1 MFLNRVLLL
10 ASCLSLIG
18 CSSIPDNVAG
28 SWRYS
33 FETFKSA
40 LFGYEDFPITRE
52 VIDNIPYAS
61 IRLKIGKGPAGL
73 LILENKERKKN
84 TWLSADQ
91 VTIVEREGK
100 IIRTLGL
107 TNNLTSIRPQS
118 VNYFEFIKNKDNPI
132 YKSFISLDNPEVF
145 ELELKVKVLNKGLE
159 EIEIVDKKYSL
170 IHFIEE
176 KENRYLR
183 WKSKDHYWVDPEDG
197 FVWKSIQNIAPNIPP
212 IVIEVTKKPAG

>member
-10 ASCLSLIG
+10 ASCLSFIG

-52 VIDNIPYAS
+52 LIDNIPYAS

-73 LILENKERKKN
+73 LILEIKERNKN

-118 VNYFEFIKNKDNPI
+118 VNHVELVKNKDSPI

-212 IVIEVTKKPAG
+212 ILIEVTKKPAG

>member
-52 VIDNIPYAS
+52 LIDNIPYAS

-73 LILENKERKKN
+73 LILENKERKIN

-107 TNNLTSIRPQS
+107 INNLTSIRPQS
-118 VNYFEFIKNKDNPI
+118 VNHVEFVKNKDSPI

-183 WKSKDHYWVDPEDG
+183 WKSKDHYWVDPVDG

-212 IVIEVTKKPAG
+212 ILIEVTKKPAG

>member
-40 LFGYEDFPITRE
+40 VFGYEDFPITRE
-52 VIDNIPYAS
+52 LIDNIPYAS

-118 VNYFEFIKNKDNPI
+118 VNHVEFVKNKDSPI

-176 KENRYLR
+176 KENRYIR
-183 WKSKDHYWVDPEDG
+183 WKSKDHYWVDPVDG

>member
-1 MFLNRVLLL
+1 MFLNRVFLL

-52 VIDNIPYAS
+52 LIDNIPYAS

-118 VNYFEFIKNKDNPI
+118 VNYVEFVKNKDNPV

-212 IVIEVTKKPAG
+212 ILIEVTKKPAG

>member
-10 ASCLSLIG
+10 ASCLSFIG

-52 VIDNIPYAS
+52 LIDNIPYAS

-73 LILENKERKKN
+73 LILEIKERKKN

-118 VNYFEFIKNKDNPI
+118 VNHVELVKNKDSPI

-212 IVIEVTKKPAG
+212 IV

>member
-52 VIDNIPYAS
+52 LIDNIPYAS

-91 VTIVEREGK
+91 VTIVEREGR

-118 VNYFEFIKNKDNPI
+118 VNYVEFVKNKDNPV

-212 IVIEVTKKPAG
+212 ILIEVTKKPAG

>member
-10 ASCLSLIG
+10 ASCLSFIG

-52 VIDNIPYAS
+52 LIDNIPYAS

-91 VTIVEREGK
+91 VTIVEREGR

-118 VNYFEFIKNKDNPI
+118 VNYVEVVKNKDNPV

-212 IVIEVTKKPAG
+212 ILIEVTKKPAG

>member
-1 MFLNRVLLL
+1 MNILPTKGKTSKYRKR
-10 ASCLSLIG
+10 I
-18 CSSIPDNVAG
+18 
-28 SWRYS
+28 
-33 FETFKSA
+33 K
-40 LFGYEDFPITRE
+40 LFGVSKKRRIKNSWKEK
-52 VIDNIPYAS
+52 VI
-61 IRLKIGKGPAGL
+61 
-73 LILENKERKKN
+73 KERKKN

-118 VNYFEFIKNKDNPI
+118 VNHVELVKNKDNPI

-159 EIEIVDKKYSL
+159 EIEILDKKYSL

-212 IVIEVTKKPAG
+212 ILIEVTKKPAG

>member
-1 MFLNRVLLL
+1 MFLNRVFLL

-40 LFGYEDFPITRE
+40 IFGFEDFPITRE
-52 VIDNIPYAS
+52 LIDNIPYAS

-73 LILENKERKKN
+73 LILETKERKKN

-118 VNYFEFIKNKDNPI
+118 VNHVELVKNKDSPI

-159 EIEIVDKKYSL
+159 EIEIVDKKHSL

-212 IVIEVTKKPAG
+212 ILIEVTKKPAG

>member
-40 LFGYEDFPITRE
+40 VFGYEDFPITRE
-52 VIDNIPYAS
+52 LIDNIPYAS

-118 VNYFEFIKNKDNPI
+118 VNHVEFVKNKDSPI

-212 IVIEVTKKPAG
+212 ILIEVTKKPAG

>member
-10 ASCLSLIG
+10 ASCLSFIG

-52 VIDNIPYAS
+52 LIDNIPYAS

-73 LILENKERKKN
+73 LILEIKERKKN

-118 VNYFEFIKNKDNPI
+118 VNHVELVKNKDSPI

-159 EIEIVDKKYSL
+159 EIEILDKKYSL

-212 IVIEVTKKPAG
+212 ILIEVTKKPAG

>member
-1 MFLNRVLLL
+1 MFLNRVFLL

-52 VIDNIPYAS
+52 LIDNIPYAS

-118 VNYFEFIKNKDNPI
+118 VNYVEFVKNKDNPV

-197 FVWKSIQNIAPNIPP
+197 FVWKSVQNIAPNIPP
-212 IVIEVTKKPAG
+212 ILIEVTKKPAG

>member
-52 VIDNIPYAS
+52 LIDNIPYAS

-73 LILENKERKKN
+73 LILEIKERKKN

-118 VNYFEFIKNKDNPI
+118 VNHVELVKNKDNPI

-159 EIEIVDKKYSL
+159 EIEIVDKKHSL

-212 IVIEVTKKPAG
+212 ILIEVTKKPAG

>member
-10 ASCLSLIG
+10 VSCLSLIG

-52 VIDNIPYAS
+52 LIDNIPYAS

-73 LILENKERKKN
+73 LILEIKERNKN

-118 VNYFEFIKNKDNPI
+118 VNHVEFVKNKDSPI

>member
-10 ASCLSLIG
+10 ASCLSFIG

-52 VIDNIPYAS
+52 LIDNIPYAS

-73 LILENKERKKN
+73 LILETKERKKN

-91 VTIVEREGK
+91 VTIVEREGR

-107 TNNLTSIRPQS
+107 TNNLTSIRPQR
-118 VNYFEFIKNKDNPI
+118 VNYVEFVKNKDNPI

>member
-10 ASCLSLIG
+10 ASCLSFIG

-28 SWRYS
+28 NWRYS

-52 VIDNIPYAS
+52 LIDNIPYAS

-73 LILENKERKKN
+73 LILEIKERKKN

-118 VNYFEFIKNKDNPI
+118 VNHVELVKNKDSPV

-159 EIEIVDKKYSL
+159 EIEILDKKYSL

-212 IVIEVTKKPAG
+212 ILIEVTKKPAG

>member
-10 ASCLSLIG
+10 ASCLSFIG

-52 VIDNIPYAS
+52 LIDNIPYAS

-73 LILENKERKKN
+73 LILETKERKKN

-118 VNYFEFIKNKDNPI
+118 VNHVELVKNKDSPI

>member
-1 MFLNRVLLL
+1 MFLNRFFLL
-10 ASCLSLIG
+10 ALCLSLIG

-33 FETFKSA
+33 FETLKSA
-40 LFGYEDFPITRE
+40 LLGFEDYPITRGL
-52 VIDNIPYAS
+52 IDNIPYAS

-73 LILENKERKKN
+73 LILETKEGKRS
-84 TWLSADQ
+84 TWVSADQ
-91 VTIVEREGK
+91 VKIVEREGK

-107 TNNLTSIRPQS
+107 TNNLTSIRPQRI
-118 VNYFEFIKNKDNPI
+118 NLTEFVKTKDSPM

-145 ELELKVKVLNKGLE
+145 ELELNVKVFSKGLE

-170 IHFIEE
+170 IHFVEE

-183 WKSKDHYWVDPEDG
+183 WKSEDHYWIDPEDG
-197 FVWKSIQNIAPNIPP
+197 FVWRSIQNIAPNIPP
-212 IVIEVTKKPAG
+212 ILIEVTKKPAG

>member
-10 ASCLSLIG
+10 ASCLSFIG

-52 VIDNIPYAS
+52 LIDNIPYAS

-73 LILENKERKKN
+73 LILETKERKKN

-118 VNYFEFIKNKDNPI
+118 VNHVELVKNKDSPI

-212 IVIEVTKKPAG
+212 ILIEVTKKPAG

>member
-1 MFLNRVLLL
+1 M
-10 ASCLSLIG
+10 
-18 CSSIPDNVAG
+18 
-28 SWRYS
+28 
-33 FETFKSA
+33 
-40 LFGYEDFPITRE
+40 
-52 VIDNIPYAS
+52 
-61 IRLKIGKGPAGL
+61 
-73 LILENKERKKN
+73 LILEIKERKKN

-91 VTIVEREGK
+91 VTIVEREGR

-118 VNYFEFIKNKDNPI
+118 VNHVEFVKNKDSPI

-212 IVIEVTKKPAG
+212 ILIEVTKKPAG

>member
-52 VIDNIPYAS
+52 LIDNIPYAS

-107 TNNLTSIRPQS
+107 TNNLTSIRPHR
-118 VNYFEFIKNKDNPI
+118 VNFIDFVKNKDNPI

-145 ELELKVKVLNKGLE
+145 ELELNVKVFSKGLE
-159 EIEIVDKKYSL
+159 EIEIVGKKYSL
-170 IHFIEE
+170 IHFTEE

>member
-52 VIDNIPYAS
+52 LIDNIPYAS

-73 LILENKERKKN
+73 LILEIKERNKN

-118 VNYFEFIKNKDNPI
+118 VNHVEFVKNKDNPI
-132 YKSFISLDNPEVF
+132 YKSFISLDNPQVF